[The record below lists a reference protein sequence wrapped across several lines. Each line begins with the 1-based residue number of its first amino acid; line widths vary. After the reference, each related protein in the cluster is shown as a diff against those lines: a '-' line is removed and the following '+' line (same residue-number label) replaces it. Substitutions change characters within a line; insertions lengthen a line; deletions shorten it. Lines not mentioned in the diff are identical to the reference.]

1 MSHQECRVAYVDV
14 NAHFLLQEGGRRGQG
29 SLGSEAQE
37 AMLPGN
43 SKVPS
48 SLRRKELPA
57 RALRRALLSDL
68 RRTRFGG
75 GAPGCACHL
84 QQCLLQTFSS
94 KNLDNVFQ
102 ESREAIWFLPQPPGV
117 QGTGAACVCP
127 VRSYFPPS
135 EQGAQCPH
143 ARLHFRLSPSVW
155 WARDCR
161 FLVLVHGCPRT
172 PTYY

>member
-1 MSHQECRVAYVDV
+1 MSHQECRVAYVD
-14 NAHFLLQEGGRRGQG
+14 AHFLLQEGGRRGQG

-37 AMLPGN
+37 AMLQGN

-48 SLRRKELPA
+48 SLRRKELTA
-57 RALRRALLSDL
+57 RALRRALLSNL
-68 RRTRFGG
+68 RRRTRFGG
-75 GAPGCACHL
+75 GTPGCACHL

-102 ESREAIWFLPQPPGV
+102 ESREAIWFLPQPPGCRGLGLLV
-117 QGTGAACVCP
+117 SALSGAISHLVSKA
-127 VRSYFPPS
+127 PS
-135 EQGAQCPH
+135 VPI